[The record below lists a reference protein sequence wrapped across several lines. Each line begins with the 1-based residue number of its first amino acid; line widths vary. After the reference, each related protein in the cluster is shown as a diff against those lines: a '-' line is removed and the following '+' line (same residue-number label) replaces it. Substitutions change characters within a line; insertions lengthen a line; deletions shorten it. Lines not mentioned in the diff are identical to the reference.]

1 MAARFTEY
9 FAMRIRR
16 FAFTLVELLVV
27 IAIIGVLV
35 GLLLPAV
42 MGALDRAR
50 TTQCENNVRNL
61 SQAITK
67 YALDEGHYP
76 RYHDKYG
83 LFRGGVDPSDPN
95 LTLPAHVKVGGWGV
109 PILSNLDQQ
118 NLYEQWTLDSYPIL
132 TTENSTSQLSG
143 QNYHPNCT
151 GTLDVFICPSDAVIR
166 SVGGQNSYV
175 TNNGMSHVYVNP
187 NNVWDEKVT
196 YLSGES
202 NDSNGLFTAGY
213 FGVDAGTRMVKTAPP
228 VSTDAVEDGLS
239 NTAVLS
245 ENVQA
250 LPWHR
255 AGVLGY
261 QDIGSVSSPNPGSL
275 LAQLTPR
282 PAGPPNTFPGEIN
295 ADPGDIIDEANAG
308 PVNPSFRGVLTAGKY
323 TNGMVWHFADDQAGL
338 FNADPAL
345 QSNSR
350 YFPKALREATQLN
363 ARFGGFLPLLVDAVN
378 PISRFNGVGS
388 NDRETLITLS
398 LVNPSD
404 TYTWWVNEGQ
414 FLLGAPYLARP
425 SSLHGSGAINFGFC
439 DGSTRRFTTETDY
452 RIYQAIL
459 TPRGKSAFV
468 PFAEFVIT
476 DELNEF

>member
-1 MAARFTEY
+1 
-9 FAMRIRR
+9 MRIRR

-61 SQAITK
+61 TQAITK

-76 RYHDKYG
+76 RYYDKYG
-83 LFRGGVDPSDPN
+83 LYPGGEDPSEPG
-95 LTLPAHVKVGGWGV
+95 LILPAHVKVGGWGV

-118 NLYEQWTLDSYPIL
+118 PLYEQWTLDSYPIL
-132 TTENSTSQLSG
+132 TTQTSTGRLSG

-166 SVGGQNSYV
+166 SIGGQNSYV
-175 TNNGMSHVYVNP
+175 TNNGMSHVFI
-187 NNVWDEKVT
+187 NNGSWDEKFT
-196 YLSGES
+196 YLAGEE
-202 NDSNGLFTAGY
+202 NESNGLFTAGY
-213 FGVDAGTRMVKTAPP
+213 IGVNSGALVPTAPP

-261 QDIGSVSSPNPGSL
+261 EEIGNVSSPNQGSL
-275 LAQLTPR
+275 LAQLAPLPPGSPVAGETTADFRDLIHLPG
-282 PAGPPNTFPGEIN
+282 AGPIPGPTN
-295 ADPGDIIDEANAG
+295 R
-308 PVNPSFRGVLTAGKY
+308 STRGVLTAGKY
-323 TNGMVWHFADDQAGL
+323 TNGMVWHFADDQNGL
-338 FNADPAL
+338 FNSDPNL
-345 QSNSR
+345 QSSSN
-350 YFPKALREATQLN
+350 YFPKALAKARQLDN
-363 ARFGGFLPLLVDAVN
+363 LFGGFLPLNVDAVN
-378 PISRFNGVGS
+378 PISRFNGVGT
-388 NDRETLITLS
+388 NDLQTLITLP
-398 LVNPSD
+398 LVNPTD
-404 TYTWWVNEGQ
+404 TYTWFANEGS
-414 FLLGAPYLARP
+414 LALGGPFLARP

-439 DGSTRRFTTETDY
+439 DGSTRRFNTGTDY
-452 RIYQAIL
+452 RVYQAIL
-459 TPRGKSAFV
+459 TPRGKSSYV
-468 PFAEFVIT
+468 PFAEYVIT